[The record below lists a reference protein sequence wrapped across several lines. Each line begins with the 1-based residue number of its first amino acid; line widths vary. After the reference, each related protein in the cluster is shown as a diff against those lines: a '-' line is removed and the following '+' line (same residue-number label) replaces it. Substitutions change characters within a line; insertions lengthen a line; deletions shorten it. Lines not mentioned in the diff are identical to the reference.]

1 MEVDVKM
8 CNFRPTCKH
17 LQIEIAA
24 TASPRGSHASFSGS
38 ADVVV
43 PEIQRCKIRHAAQG
57 RREALATGVAD
68 VVVVEIQRCKIRHAA
83 QGRREALAAGIADV
97 VAIEIQPCKIRQLGH
112 RLPCPLGEP
121 RDVLEVY

>member
-38 ADVVV
+38 ADVVATE
-43 PEIQRCKIRHAAQG
+43 PQLLEIG
-57 RREALATGVAD
+57 
-68 VVVVEIQRCKIRHAA
+68 
-83 QGRREALAAGIADV
+83 
-97 VAIEIQPCKIRQLGH
+97 QLGH
-112 RLPCPLGEP
+112 RLPCLLGEP
-121 RDVLEVY
+121 RDVLEEY